1 VRYRPFGLNGQAMSV
16 LTLALDR
23 PGLKAAAVTE
33 LVFSALECGI
43 NSFELQAGDM
53 EAARGLRDGLAAV
66 ERSIAVV
73 GLRLSAAAD
82 PRFVSRDGAIAAI
95 EGALDSGRFG
105 RLDYVLVE
113 GRTPNDLSPLLA
125 DTLAGASAAG
135 RIRVAG
141 LGGKRAFLDAHLNDP
156 EFELIEAP
164 FNLRSDWDDRNR
176 VKRAAARGMTVI
188 GCDYYPAPQ
197 VARRDAGAEPRHGL
211 LRFGLGGKERGLE
224 QSSAYAFLSLYQ
236 GWTAEEICLAYA
248 LTEPGLS
255 SIHISAAGVRNL
267 PALAAAPDREMPTGV
282 PAQIEMARIQAS

>member
-23 PGLKAAAVTE
+23 PGLRAAAVTE

-43 NSFELQAGDM
+43 NSFELQAGDV
-53 EAARGLRDGLAAV
+53 EAARGLRDGLGAV
-66 ERSIAVV
+66 ERTIAVI

-95 EGALDSGRFG
+95 ESALDAGRFG

-113 GRTPNDLSPLLA
+113 GRMPNDLSPLLA
-125 DTLAGASAAG
+125 DTLAGANAAG

-141 LGGKRAFLDAHLNDP
+141 LGGKRAFLDAHLDAP

-176 VKRAAARGMTVI
+176 VKRAVARGMTVI
-188 GCDYYPAPQ
+188 GCDYYPALQ
-197 VARRDAGAEPRHGL
+197 IARRDAGTEPRQGL
-211 LRFGLGGKERGLE
+211 LRFGLGGKERSLE
-224 QSSAYAFLSLYQ
+224 QSSTYAFLSLYQ

-267 PALAAAPDREMPTGV
+267 PALAAAPEREMPTGV